1 MAEAHQKT
9 SIAQTS
15 FLKRYGAVLFAI
27 VLFLIL
33 NIGVLTSNFYIA
45 IQLSED
51 ALDINLSGRQRML
64 SQRITKTLLQIEV
77 AVANNQSTASAVKEL
92 NLAYDLFDSTI
103 KAFDTGGFTT
113 GADGQQSTLAAV
125 SDPDAR
131 AAVEAGKSIW
141 IPFSELLRPVLL
153 SSGTIDFDALNKAA
167 AYATANNLALLKE
180 MNNLTVA
187 LEQEASAR
195 TEFLRLIQT
204 IALIVLILDYAF
216 IVYDFLTKIRRS
228 DKEIEDKAA
237 DLENAVDNL
246 QSTTN
251 ELESAQRETDTILN
265 TVRQGLLLVDPEYKI
280 SGKYSEELKSMF
292 RLDDL
297 SGMGFL
303 AIMQRILTEKNYLTT
318 RDYMDMLFDPKKKEK
333 TLLKINPLEEAEVHF
348 QERNGQFTT
357 RFYEFQFKRILDD
370 KKVVSVFISVRD
382 VTAQVELTRQLKE
395 AEENKEAQFELLL
408 AILNVPA
415 TEVISFCKKS
425 LESIEQANEILK
437 VEDFVGEKEIHN
449 AESDLRDKLNT
460 IFRHIHS
467 IKGHA
472 SLQNI
477 DYFVEITHNIED
489 QISRI
494 RSKPKLAGEDFLGI
508 VSLISDCKSAVT
520 ECQQLAEKVHGLAPT
535 SLAPSPAEN
544 GATKIASF
552 SEQDLAQFR
561 QLISQL
567 SEQTGKKAKLVVN
580 LSPDIKLNDKQRD
593 VIKEAT
599 TQFIRNSFAHGI
611 ETGEKRAAAGKDP
624 TAALTIRLK
633 TNGDGLHFEYED
645 DGAGFDHEAIR
656 RKAIEK
662 NLVSEQEALSK
673 EDYEWWFYLFEPDF
687 STRDQAD
694 TIGGRGVGLDIVRN
708 SVMTELNGQ
717 ILLNS
722 EPGVFSSFQFNIPST
737 TGNA

>member
-1 MAEAHQKT
+1 MAESPQKQQIT
-9 SIAQTS
+9 QSS
-15 FLKRYGAVLFAI
+15 FFKRYGAVLFAI

-77 AVANNQSTASAVKEL
+77 AMANNQSTESAVKEL
-92 NLAYDLFDSTI
+92 NLAYDLFNSTI

-113 GADGQQSTLAAV
+113 GADGNQSTLAAV

-131 AAVEAGKSIW
+131 AAVEAGKTIW
-141 IPFSELLRPVLL
+141 TPFSELLRPVLL
-153 SSGTIDFDALNKAA
+153 STGSIDSITLNKAA
-167 AYATANNLALLKE
+167 DYATANNLALLKE

-187 LEQEASAR
+187 LEKEASAR

-204 IALIVLILDYAF
+204 IALVVLILDYAF

-228 DKEIEDKAA
+228 DKEIEDKAT

-246 QSTTN
+246 QATTD
-251 ELESAQRETDTILN
+251 ELETSQRETDTILK
-265 TVRQGLLLVDPEYKI
+265 TVRQGLLLVDSQYKI

-303 AIMQRILTEKNYLTT
+303 AIMQRILTEKNYQTT
-318 RDYMDMLFDPKKKEK
+318 RDFMEMLFDPKKKEK

-348 QERNGQFTT
+348 QERNGQFST
-357 RFYEFQFKRILDD
+357 RFYEFQFKRILADE
-370 KKVVSVFISVRD
+370 KVVSVFISVRD

-395 AEENKEAQFELLL
+395 AEENKEAQFEMLL
-408 AILNVPA
+408 AILNIPGS
-415 TEVISFCKKS
+415 EVMEFCKKS
-425 LESIEQANEILK
+425 LVSIEQANEVLR
-437 VEDFVGEKEIHN
+437 VEDFVGKKEVYT
-449 AESDLRDKLNT
+449 AESDLREKLNT

-477 DYFVEITHNIED
+477 DFFVEMTHEIEE

-508 VSLISDCKSAVT
+508 VGLISDCKAAVS
-520 ECQQLAEKVHGLAPT
+520 ECQDLAEKVHGLSSIPV
-535 SLAPSPAEN
+535 
-544 GATKIASF
+544 ASVVTDTGVKEIEPRNF

-561 QLISQL
+561 QLIRQL
-567 SEQTGKKAKLVVN
+567 SEQTGKKATLITD
-580 LSPDIKLNDKQRD
+580 LAPEAALTDKQKE

-611 ETGEKRAAAGKDP
+611 ENSDERTAAGKDQ
-624 TAALTIRLK
+624 AATLTIRLK
-633 TNGDGLHFEYED
+633 GNGEGLHFEYED

-662 NLVSEQEALSK
+662 NLISEEEAAAK

-722 EPGVFSSFQFNIPST
+722 EPGVFSSFQFNIPS
-737 TGNA
+737 A